1 MLFAPYMY
9 MRFHILLKNI
19 DDEYSLEPTRRG
31 GYERVPTI
39 YVLSKNK
46 KNVKIFQ
53 LKNLNFK
60 SSKYMFV
67 AWASFRNANLARR
80 WGSCGSLSILLKK
93 C

>member
-1 MLFAPYMY
+1 MRFAPYMY

-19 DDEYSLEPTRRG
+19 DDGYSLELTRRG
-31 GYERVPTI
+31 DYERVPTI

-60 SSKYMFV
+60 SSKIYV
-67 AWASFRNANLARR
+67 AWASLRNANLARGL
-80 WGSCGSLSILLKK
+80 GSCGSLSILLKK

>member
-1 MLFAPYMY
+1 MFMLFAPYMY
-9 MRFHILLKNI
+9 MRFHILLKNV
-19 DDEYSLEPTRRG
+19 DDEYPLEPTRRG

-60 SSKYMFV
+60 SPKIYVCCMGKFS
-67 AWASFRNANLARR
+67 
-80 WGSCGSLSILLKK
+80 
-93 C
+93 